1 MKVFEAIEE
10 ITGGARGAVVAIGN
24 FDGVHLGHQA
34 LLAKTKQMA
43 DAKQAPF
50 GVLTFEPHPR
60 ALFRPDD
67 PPFRIASVELK
78 RERLA
83 RSGADFVVSLPFNWD
98 FASQSADDFVENI
111 LQKALAPAHVVVGAD
126 FRFGQLRKGCT
137 DTIAAHGIGVTPFA
151 PVCGEGAEK
160 YSSSDVRGA
169 LRIGDIEKANAI
181 LGWDWEIRGTVQRG
195 DRRGHEL
202 GYPTANVPLG
212 DILHP
217 SYGIYA
223 TWAMIEGESHWRM
236 AATNIGIRPMFELK
250 AGQVEAHILDMED
263 IDIYG
268 KKLRI
273 RPVRRLRGEAK
284 FTSLEALIEQIEADC
299 AEARKILAAPCG

>member
-1 MKVFEAIEE
+1 MKVFEAIEN
-10 ITGGARGAVVAIGN
+10 ITDDARGAVIAIGN

-34 LLAKTKQMA
+34 LLASAKKMA
-43 DAKQAPF
+43 DATHVPF

-67 PPFRIASVELK
+67 PPFRITSVSLK
-78 RERLA
+78 HERLA
-83 RSGADFVVSLPFNWD
+83 QAGADFVVSLPFNWD

-111 LQKALAPAHVVVGAD
+111 LRKGLAPAHVIVGAD
-126 FRFGQLRKGCT
+126 FRFGQLRKGCNE
-137 DTIAAHGIGVTPFA
+137 TIAAHGIEVTPFA
-151 PVCGEGAEK
+151 PVCGVNAEK
-160 YSSSDVRGA
+160 YSSSDIRGA

-181 LGWDWEIRGTVQRG
+181 LGWDWEIRGTIQRG

-223 TWAMIEGESHWRM
+223 TWVMIEGESQWRM

-250 AGQVEAHILDMED
+250 VGQVEAHILDMED
-263 IDIYG
+263 TDIYG

-284 FTSLEALIEQIEADC
+284 FTSLEALIEQIETDC
-299 AEARKILAAPCG
+299 AETRKILIGPCG